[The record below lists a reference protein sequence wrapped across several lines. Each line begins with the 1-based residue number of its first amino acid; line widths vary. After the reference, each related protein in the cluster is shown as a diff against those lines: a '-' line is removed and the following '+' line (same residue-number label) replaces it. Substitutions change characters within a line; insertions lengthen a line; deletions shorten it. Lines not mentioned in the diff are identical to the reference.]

1 MVRPKRW
8 QAIFE
13 PGHRAQLRQAGNS
26 LLIICGPALFWSC
39 ASRFATTLAVTITS
53 HQGVSGIVM
62 LRGMAQMDL
71 KRRLK
76 AHRMLSLT
84 VSFLALAG
92 WGTFAYSA
100 GSSARAQHQLRE
112 EVVQLKAAQD
122 RLLAARTQQ
131 QEAWGD
137 LSQLQAKLASARQ
150 EIAALAQRREQA
162 KAQVASAQ
170 QDLTALVKRL
180 DDKRARVS
188 EARKVRVTEPS
199 SRSSP
204 GQTKSKTWRAAEL
217 VDICARE
224 PSSRRLWNPVVLR
237 PLPGPLAMLWIAGT
251 SFAGVVVSSAL
262 LYLLFWEWKGT
273 VKLIGFCRDD
283 ARGEAGRA
291 DSAA

>member
-1 MVRPKRW
+1 
-8 QAIFE
+8 
-13 PGHRAQLRQAGNS
+13 
-26 LLIICGPALFWSC
+26 
-39 ASRFATTLAVTITS
+39 
-53 HQGVSGIVM
+53 
-62 LRGMAQMDL
+62 MDL

-84 VSFLALAG
+84 VSFLALVG

-100 GSSARAQHQLRE
+100 ASSARAQHQLRE
-112 EVVQLKAAQD
+112 EVAQLKAAQD
-122 RLLAARTQQ
+122 QLLAERSQQ

-137 LSQLQAKLASARQ
+137 LSQLQAKLASARE

-204 GQTKSKTWRAAEL
+204 GQTNSKT
-217 VDICARE
+217 
-224 PSSRRLWNPVVLR
+224 
-237 PLPGPLAMLWIAGT
+237 
-251 SFAGVVVSSAL
+251 
-262 LYLLFWEWKGT
+262 
-273 VKLIGFCRDD
+273 
-283 ARGEAGRA
+283 
-291 DSAA
+291 

>member
-1 MVRPKRW
+1 
-8 QAIFE
+8 
-13 PGHRAQLRQAGNS
+13 
-26 LLIICGPALFWSC
+26 
-39 ASRFATTLAVTITS
+39 
-53 HQGVSGIVM
+53 M

-112 EVVQLKAAQD
+112 EVAQLKAAQD
-122 RLLAARTQQ
+122 QLLAERTQQ

-137 LSQLQAKLASARQ
+137 LSQLQAKLASARE

-188 EARKVRVTEPS
+188 EARKVRVTEPAS
-199 SRSSP
+199 KSSP
-204 GQTKSKTWRAAEL
+204 GQAKSKT
-217 VDICARE
+217 
-224 PSSRRLWNPVVLR
+224 
-237 PLPGPLAMLWIAGT
+237 
-251 SFAGVVVSSAL
+251 
-262 LYLLFWEWKGT
+262 
-273 VKLIGFCRDD
+273 
-283 ARGEAGRA
+283 
-291 DSAA
+291 